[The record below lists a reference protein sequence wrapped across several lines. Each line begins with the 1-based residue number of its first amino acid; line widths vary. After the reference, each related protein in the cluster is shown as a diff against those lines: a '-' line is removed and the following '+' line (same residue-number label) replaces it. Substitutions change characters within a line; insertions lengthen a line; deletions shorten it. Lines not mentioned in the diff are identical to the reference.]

1 MIGLLNLGSLI
12 LGLIAWIV
20 PVISLMRIKKENNQN
35 YLALSAISLSSC
47 AISLTLQISSISQM
61 VKVQDWTAIL
71 DTIDST
77 VFVSMILVAVTIIL
91 NIVHLFM
98 YRRGTS

>member
-20 PVISLMRIKKENNQN
+20 PVISLMRIKKGNNQN

-47 AISLTLQISSISQM
+47 AISLTLQISSISQI
-61 VKVQDWTAIL
+61 VKIQDWTAIL
-71 DTIDST
+71 DTIDSI

>member
-1 MIGLLNLGSLI
+1 LIGLLNLGSLI

-20 PVISLMRIKKENNQN
+20 PVISLMRIKKENNKN
-35 YLALSAISLSSC
+35 DLALSVISLSSC

-61 VKVQDWTAIL
+61 VKIQDSTAIL

>member
-20 PVISLMRIKKENNQN
+20 PVISLMRIKKGNNQN
-35 YLALSAISLSSC
+35 YLALSAISFSSC

-61 VKVQDWTAIL
+61 VKIQDSTAIL

>member
-20 PVISLMRIKKENNQN
+20 PVISLMRIKKGNNQN
-35 YLALSAISLSSC
+35 YLALSAISFSSC
-47 AISLTLQISSISQM
+47 AISLSLQSFNISHM
-61 VKVQDWTAIL
+61 KKMEDWAAL
-71 DTIDST
+71 MDTTDALAVLST
-77 VFVSMILVAVTIIL
+77 VLITGTIIL

-98 YRRGTS
+98 KRRRTS

>member
-20 PVISLMRIKKENNQN
+20 PVISLMRIKKENNKN
-35 YLALSAISLSSC
+35 DLALSVISLSSC

-61 VKVQDWTAIL
+61 VKIQDSTAIL

>member
-20 PVISLMRIKKENNQN
+20 PVISLMRIKKGNNQN
-35 YLALSAISLSSC
+35 YLALSAISFSSC
-47 AISLTLQISSISQM
+47 AISLTLQISSISQI
-61 VKVQDWTAIL
+61 VKIQDWTAIL
-71 DTIDST
+71 DTIDSI